1 MRRSNP
7 PLVLL
12 LAGVLV
18 LGGLFGAY
26 LLGRSSSPA
35 APPTP
40 RSVVVQFPTPVP
52 TPVPAPLPTR
62 EPAEA
67 KAQDAAA
74 SRVIELISEVAQGRD
89 PSTLPSL
96 LAGLV
101 RGAACPYS
109 CERIPRL
116 VRFEPAPIAEWKVV
130 TGLTLSPNDEGNTTL
145 WERLEG
151 SATLVDEQGNTKNL
165 ALDGWVYV
173 GLSRKTGNRWEPKLL
188 RIDPP
193 LVPERRLGAPLPVPT
208 FDARLLNPQGAMPLP
223 RSTDSASELDMPVTT
238 RQPADTQEHK
248 RLANEVLQ
256 SISTLAAGSPLPYQ
270 YTPQV
275 QAQLQQIVSRLA
287 VPGQR
292 VTGLSLEPVEWER
305 VEVRDENTL
314 ELVDP
319 DDTAA
324 MVGYLSGTVWLQDT
338 QGKRTPRPL
347 DPTSEHLVVN
357 LHKRA
362 DAWVVMNVS
371 DGKVDTHSPEEVNT
385 P

>member
-1 MRRSNP
+1 MRKANP

-40 RSVVVQFPTPVP
+40 RSVVVQFPTALP
-52 TPVPAPLPTR
+52 TPVPAPLPSR

-116 VRFEPAPIAEWKVV
+116 VRFEPAPIDEWTVV
-130 TGLTLSPNDEGNTTL
+130 PGLMLSSNDEGNTTL
-145 WERLEG
+145 RGRLEG
-151 SATLVDEQGNTKNL
+151 SATLVDEQGNTKDL

-173 GLSRKTGNRWEPKLL
+173 GLSRETGNQWEPKLL

-193 LVPERRLGAPLPVPT
+193 LVPERQPGSPLPVPT
-208 FDARLLNPQGAMPLP
+208 FDARLLNPQGATPLP
-223 RSTDSASELDMPVTT
+223 RSTDSGSGLDMPFTT
-238 RQPADTQEHK
+238 PQPADTQEHE

-270 YTPQV
+270 FSPEV
-275 QAQLQQIVSRLA
+275 AEQLQQIVSRLA

-292 VTGLSLEPVEWER
+292 VTGLSLEPVQWER
-305 VEVRDENTL
+305 VEVRDEDTL
-314 ELVDP
+314 ELVSP

-324 MVGYLSGTVWLQDT
+324 MVGYLSGTVWLQDS
-338 QGKRTPRPL
+338 QGNRKPSPL

-357 LHKRA
+357 LHRRA
-362 DAWVVMNVS
+362 GSWVVTNVS
-371 DGKVDTHSPEEVNT
+371 DGKVDTHSPEEVNV